1 MFRRQLLCLNVSEYA
16 LCVDLVLLYIGTLL
30 YHVSDVF
37 NKVVLHNVIWKIK
50 GDIKKFFRF
59 IYLLFTFLFCGLRPC
74 PNHLCSKISVNNP
87 SLLFSERKTTIERPT
102 TIWSVTMNCAVECSQ
117 SRFY

>member
-16 LCVDLVLLYIGTLL
+16 LCVDLVLLYIGTLI

-50 GDIKKFFRF
+50 GDIKKFFS
-59 IYLLFTFLFCGLRPC
+59 LHLFTFYVSVLRTAA
-74 PNHLCSKISVNNP
+74 HVQ
-87 SLLFSERKTTIERPT
+87 TTC
-102 TIWSVTMNCAVECSQ
+102 VVK
-117 SRFY
+117 YL